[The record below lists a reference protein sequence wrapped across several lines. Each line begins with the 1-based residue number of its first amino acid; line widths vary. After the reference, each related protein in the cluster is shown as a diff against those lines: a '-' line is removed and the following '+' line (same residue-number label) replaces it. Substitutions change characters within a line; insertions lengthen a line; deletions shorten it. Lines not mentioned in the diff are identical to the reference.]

1 MRGLVMLLCVTPAIA
16 AAQQPVQPAAP
27 LPALPDSVSVKVES
41 LPLYARPTPAQAR
54 YMDGLK
60 TAGRGIAQL
69 KEGVSRVDMAGRDS
83 VRLRKAG
90 YILSGFCGTSRG
102 FMVSGRGRMVATA
115 YDDSI
120 QIKARKL
127 AQQVDTLIKL
137 APTCEANAAKQPAA
151 TKAQLLAA
159 LLAYEM
165 VLRDF
170 RAAIGLPNRALAPPP
185 QP

>member
-1 MRGLVMLLCVTPAIA
+1 MRGLVLLLCLTSAIA

-27 LPALPDSVSVKVES
+27 LPALPDSAKVES
-41 LPLYARPTPAQAR
+41 LPLYQRPTPAQAR

-83 VRLRKAG
+83 ARLRKAA

-115 YDDSI
+115 YEDSI
-120 QIKARKL
+120 QIKARRL

-137 APTCEANAAKQPAA
+137 APTCEANAVKEPAT
-151 TKAQLLAA
+151 TKEQLVAA
-159 LLAYEM
+159 LLVWEA

-170 RAAIGLPNRALAPPP
+170 RAAIGLPNRAFTPPP
-185 QP
+185 PPHP